1 MLNHKKTFFDIKAAM
16 RPFAI
21 STAAICYTLTH
32 MMNFFITFKKF
43 LKKIPIPHFKTFLY
57 IG

>member
-1 MLNHKKTFFDIKAAM
+1 M